1 MSLLEALS
9 YGNCCLT
16 SDIPEWRRR
25 AQGRRRRHA
34 RRDVPRGRRGRP
46 RGKAPGAPRH
56 PDTVAAFGKD
66 AAAYVT
72 GRYNWDA
79 ITRQTLNTYKGEDQ

>member
-1 MSLLEALS
+1 MRHNKNFNHL
-9 YGNCCLT
+9 
-16 SDIPEWRRR
+16 
-25 AQGRRRRHA
+25 GRQA
-34 RRDVPRGRRGRP
+34 
-46 RGKAPGAPRH
+46 